1 MNFKIKN
8 IVMVCL
14 AFLSLPFI
22 YGQNSV
28 NSTQI
33 DLGFSPD
40 FIDFSPDDR
49 YMVAEN
55 ENRYLV
61 WSTES
66 SKKVLEGNYKFKIGR
81 FIKEVSIPTGSGYFL
96 FGNEEVF
103 LTVDYQ
109 HNQTEIKAFN
119 LKDGSLLWESD
130 QLDIGVSVA
139 ETVISAHAGGMVQS
153 EINGATSQEAAYR
166 ANNFFTKDRFLDRLV
181 NYIPEKNAIVLNGKK
196 GLQLVD
202 IRNGNTL
209 WTQADFK
216 GGIGELL
223 FEAKTNRLIAITI
236 PATQGAMDLLT
247 TVPEVIALDAK
258 TGEILWNVSYDGEFI
273 PDYATVVGNTLILPY
288 LELTLIDLKTG
299 EERDGDVSKRLKA

>member
-14 AFLSLPFI
+14 AFLALPLI

-66 SKKVLEGNYKFKIGR
+66 SKKVVEGNYKFKRGR
-81 FIKEVSIPTGSGYFL
+81 FIRQVSIPTGSRCFL
-96 FGNEEVF
+96 FGHEEGF
-103 LTVDYQ
+103 MTVDYQ
-109 HNQTEIKAFN
+109 HSESDIKAFN
-119 LKDGSLLWESD
+119 LKDGWLIWESD

-139 ETVISAHAGGMVQS
+139 
-153 EINGATSQEAAYR
+153 
-166 ANNFFTKDRFLDRLV
+166 
-181 NYIPEKNAIVLNGKK
+181 
-196 GLQLVD
+196 
-202 IRNGNTL
+202 
-209 WTQADFK
+209 
-216 GGIGELL
+216 
-223 FEAKTNRLIAITI
+223 
-236 PATQGAMDLLT
+236 
-247 TVPEVIALDAK
+247 
-258 TGEILWNVSYDGEFI
+258 
-273 PDYATVVGNTLILPY
+273 
-288 LELTLIDLKTG
+288 
-299 EERDGDVSKRLKA
+299 